1 MAGSDV
7 RIVLLGK
14 TGVGKSASGN
24 TILGT
29 EEFVEECSPE
39 SVTRQCRKFETK
51 VSGRKVAVV
60 DTPGLFDTFLTNEE
74 LKEELVKCVNMTVPG
89 PHVFLLVIRLGV
101 RFTEEEQKTMKW
113 IQVHFSRLALKYAMV
128 LFTAEDSISMKLE
141 DYIEKSPAL
150 QQLVSECEGRYHAF
164 DNTEKKNRTQVTRLL
179 AKIDRMVAANGGEH
193 YTDQMYVEAQRRIR
207 EEEERKKREE
217 EMKRQEAERKRQEEQ
232 RKREE
237 VMRKE
242 WERLEAQR
250 READRMRFEEENKR
264 RLAEEKQRREEDRRE
279 YERRREED
287 RMRFEEQERRS
298 REEERQRREEEREE
312 WERRQEEERRRN
324 EEQKQ
329 EWEEEKRR
337 EAERKKNQ
345 NPLLVLGKVAL
356 SVPAFVG
363 GAAVGL
369 VKAAVDV
376 PVGMVKG
383 GQEAMEQHNLK
394 TVKGVDI
401 PGVVVDTVAGE
412 LKGGVVEVAKAPV
425 KVLDGGIDL
434 VKALWE

>member
-1 MAGSDV
+1 M

-39 SVTRQCRKFETK
+39 SVTRQCRKYETK

-60 DTPGLFDTFLTNEE
+60 DTPGLFDTLLTNEE
-74 LKEELVKCVNMTVPG
+74 LKKELVKCVNMTVPG

-113 IQVHFSRLALKYAMV
+113 IQVNFSSLALKYSMV
-128 LFTAEDSISMKLE
+128 LFTGEDSISLTVE
-141 DYIEKSPAL
+141 DYIEKSTTL
-150 QQLVSECEGRYHAF
+150 KQLLSECEGRYHAF
-164 DNTEKKNRTQVTRLL
+164 NNTEKRDRTQVTRLL
-179 AKIDRMVAANGGEH
+179 AKIDKMVAANGGQH
-193 YTDQMYVEAQRRIR
+193 YTDRMYVEAQRKIR

-217 EMKRQEAERKRQEEQ
+217 EMKRQAEERKRQEEQ

-237 VMRKE
+237 AMRKE
-242 WERLEAQR
+242 WETQERQR
-250 READRMRFEEENKR
+250 READRMRFEEENRR
-264 RLAEEKQRREEDRRE
+264 RLAEEKQRREEDKRE

-287 RMRFEEQERRS
+287 RKRFEEQERKS
-298 REEERQRREEEREE
+298 REEERQRREEERKE

-324 EEQKQ
+324 EKQ
-329 EWEEEKRR
+329 EQAREEERR
-337 EAERKKNQ
+337 RQEEREKNN
-345 NPLLVLGKVAL
+345 NPLLFLGKVAM

-369 VKAAVDV
+369 VKAVVDV
-376 PVGMVKG
+376 PVGIING
-383 GQEAMEQHNLK
+383 GKEAIEQHDRNTITALD
-394 TVKGVDI
+394 V
-401 PGVVVDTVAGE
+401 PGLIVETAAGE

-425 KVLDGGIDL
+425 KVLDGGIDF
-434 VKALWE
+434 VKALWK